1 MLRISFRS
9 GDWLLGLLR
18 TGPNAPEEGRKRAS
32 AGRGGQAGGALPPGA
47 FAVDLSR
54 LAMAAPV
61 EE

>member
-9 GDWLLGLLR
+9 VVWLLGLLT
-18 TGPNAPEEGRKRAS
+18 TGLNALEEGRKRAPAS
-32 AGRGGQAGGALPPGA
+32 RGGQEGGALPPGA

-61 EE
+61 EA